1 MYAKNVN
8 MGSVMNIT
16 TRIWSFFSPFGSSF
30 KLNGSLFFRKQGFKY
45 FRHLKQLICIKST
58 LFSISNMVWNG
69 GSINLPEIDVFGPS
83 FNRDTKRKKNHQQKS
98 NEIKILRTV
107 AESDTHRSKE
117 AIAFT
122 PDLEHV
128 PLGKVRKINHVMV
141 SYSSM

>member
-1 MYAKNVN
+1 
-8 MGSVMNIT
+8 
-16 TRIWSFFSPFGSSF
+16 
-30 KLNGSLFFRKQGFKY
+30 
-45 FRHLKQLICIKST
+45 
-58 LFSISNMVWNG
+58 MVWNG